1 MSRLFGTDGVR
12 GEANKALTPEMAYRL
27 GRAATLYFGKG
38 TKQLK
43 LGLFLQR
50 HQVQD
55 QDVDRTDVLVHGT
68 VLIHDE

>member
-1 MSRLFGTDGVR
+1 MGLYGHEAYIYLQRGV
-12 GEANKALTPEMAYRL
+12 
-27 GRAATLYFGKG
+27 GKG